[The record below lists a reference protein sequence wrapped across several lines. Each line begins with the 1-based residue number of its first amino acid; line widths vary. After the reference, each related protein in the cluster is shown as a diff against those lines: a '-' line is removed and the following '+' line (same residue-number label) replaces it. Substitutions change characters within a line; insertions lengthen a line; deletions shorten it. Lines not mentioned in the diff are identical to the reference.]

1 MASGPGDPRIGVI
14 RAAIERLTLYF
25 EAEQT
30 RQGLLARAA
39 LGRSAPGDPALSL
52 RLAGEL
58 SAAIRPDGSVG
69 AAALP
74 TIWRAH
80 ELMDLGLPASAP
92 PLVRVMTWLL
102 GLQGRP
108 GAFGQGCER
117 VRHAHRTC
125 EHFVGGFFAPAPPE
139 QRLAPVTLPSGKV
152 FRAEPAA
159 RFATSCF
166 ALRAALRAGQ
176 VTQPVQQHLL
186 SLSALAAHWS
196 DWSGYFA
203 PDMVISGFH
212 ALALAGPEHR
222 GTVDHLVDFI
232 AAHQNED
239 GGWPNTDFFHVLDAL
254 NAVGADSALSA
265 TQRAI
270 PALVARQ
277 REDGAFG
284 SNARQERALIGL
296 RALLRAA
303 P

>member
-1 MASGPGDPRIGVI
+1 MI
-14 RAAIERLTLYF
+14 RAAIERLTRYF
-25 EAEQT
+25 DAEQT
-30 RQGLLARAA
+30 RQGLLARTA
-39 LGRSAPGDPALSL
+39 LGRPAAGDPALSL

-58 SAAIRPDGSVG
+58 SAGIRPDGSVG

-80 ELMDLGLPASAP
+80 ELMDLGLPATAP
-92 PLVRVMTWLL
+92 PMVRVMAWLL

-159 RFATSCF
+159 RFAISCF
-166 ALRAALRAGQ
+166 ALRAALRAGYA
-176 VTQPVQQHLL
+176 TQPMQQHLL
-186 SLSALAAHWS
+186 SLSALAAQWT

-212 ALALAGPEHR
+212 ALTLAGPEHQDA
-222 GTVDHLVDFI
+222 VNDLVELI
-232 AAHQNED
+232 AVHQSED
-239 GGWPNTDFFHVLDAL
+239 GGWPNADFFHVLHAL
-254 NAVGADSALSA
+254 NAARGDTALGAVR
-265 TQRAI
+265 RAV
-270 PALVARQ
+270 PAVLARQ
-277 REDGAFG
+277 RGDGTFG